1 MDDGVLALKTQ
12 QCVMQF
18 KISYSMHGREK
29 STILKG
35 VEKEKNTLRIV
46 LAAFCLSSTVHF
58 RTLLSKHYN
67 DVIPDTAHAV
77 Q

>member
-1 MDDGVLALKTQ
+1 
-12 QCVMQF
+12 MQF

-29 STILKG
+29 STKLKG

-46 LAAFCLSSTVHF
+46 LAAFCLSSTVHI
-58 RTLLSKHYN
+58 RTLPSKHYN